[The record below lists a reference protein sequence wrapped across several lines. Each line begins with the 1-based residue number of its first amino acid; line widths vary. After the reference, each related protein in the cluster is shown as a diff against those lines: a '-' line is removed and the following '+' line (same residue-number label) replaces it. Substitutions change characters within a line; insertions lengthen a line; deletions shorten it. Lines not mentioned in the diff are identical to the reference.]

1 MKNKILLSTILS
13 ISLLSFVN
21 ASENLDEITVT
32 TATKTEKNIDGVTA
46 SVIVITK
53 EDIEKTGASTLDGV
67 LKKIP
72 SLSMQ
77 YARFPHPSSVSKA
90 AISIRGSGANGTLF
104 LIDGKRLSAETE
116 NPYLMT
122 RIPISM
128 IEKIEIV
135 KGSMSTLYGSDAISG
150 VINIITKD
158 INKVQNNLDIK
169 YGANKN
175 NKAKE
180 KNISISSI
188 GKLKKLK
195 YKFYTSILD
204 TKPYEENKT
213 YKQTAINP
221 KKSQIISKN
230 PQNGIKGRIPVTY
243 FDDSKIVTL
252 GTNLQNDINDNL
264 SISTDINYFKEE
276 RKGKYIGAAAFNGGG
291 LIKGTPIKS
300 NDINRRID
308 LSFNI
313 KYLINENIQTTL
325 RTYRSYYKKRNKTTP
340 INFKGPVNTKF
351 SANVTID
358 TIESLTNLALD
369 DLNLITFGA
378 EYRKEKR
385 DSSAINPIPSSSDF
399 ITKIINYKS
408 LYAQDEVQITDKLNA
423 TLGARYDNISNAE
436 DKITF
441 KIGLT
446 QKIFEN
452 TNIRANFAQGYRTPD
467 IAELYVMSPSY
478 KDGKR
483 FGSEVISG
491 PKTKAYN
498 LKPEQSETYELA
510 ISNRT
515 SKTYTQLVLFTSK
528 IKDKIEL
535 VSYGKASSKYYTSEN
550 LSKVDIRGFEANFD
564 YNITPN
570 FNLDLNLTYLDT
582 KDRNKNKKLTFTPNL
597 SSSLALNYK
606 ILPNL
611 NINLIWRYIS
621 EQYINTDNTN
631 KVKAFSLLDTG
642 FFYNLNKTFTL
653 YSGIDNILDKKTP
666 ESIGINKG
674 RFYYGGLR
682 INF

>member
-276 RKGKYIGAAAFNGGG
+276 RKGKYIGVAAFNGGG

-313 KYLINENIQTTL
+313 KYLINENIQTSL

-611 NINLIWRYIS
+611 NTNLIWRYIS

-642 FFYNLNKTFTL
+642 FSYNLNKTFTL